1 MNCSNPGKD
10 NEAYKETNMAQSKEQ
25 NKSPETNLKEMD
37 ILRLPAKEL
46 KIFILKKKLS
56 ELKENTDAKREDKI
70 KKMIHKYKSDYQHIE
85 L

>member
-1 MNCSNPGKD
+1 
-10 NEAYKETNMAQSKEQ
+10 
-25 NKSPETNLKEMD
+25 MD

>member
-1 MNCSNPGKD
+1 MRGSQHKVSRDEKKQGD
-10 NEAYKETNMAQSKEQ
+10 VAQSKEQ